1 MDSIRVVRGGDLVA
15 GKDRDGISRRSGQAE
30 EEVSLAMATLEAG
43 RMSGWHHH
51 GDHTSCVYVLQGR
64 LHIDWGA
71 GGRECVDL
79 AAGDFYVVPPHL
91 VHREGNSGADEL
103 RLAAF
108 YLGTG
113 PLSTDAESPE
123 LESDLVPGGS

>member
-15 GKDRDGISRRSGQAE
+15 AKGTDGITRRSGRVE
-30 EEVSLAMATLEAG
+30 EEVSLAMASLDAG
-43 RMSGWHHH
+43 SMSGWHHH
-51 GDHTSCVYVLQGR
+51 GDHTSYVYVLQGR
-64 LHIDWGA
+64 LHIDWGP

-79 AAGDFYVVPPHL
+79 AAGDFYVVPPRL
-91 VHREGNSGADEL
+91 VHREGNTGMDEL

-113 PLSTDAESPE
+113 PLTISAECPAAESA
-123 LESDLVPGGS
+123 LVPGTS